1 MGDRITHMRTYW
13 GDLDLFTQAIIYIG
27 NVFGAGLPV
36 SQCTFLVFFQCIL
49 IAENHFTVLFL
60 GCIKADFGRCPIVES
75 GIDSCT

>member
-1 MGDRITHMRTYW
+1 MSNRITHMRAYR
-13 GDLDLFTQAIIYIG
+13 GNLDLFTQAIIYIG

-75 GIDSCT
+75 GIDSST